1 MWIFL
6 DFIVNF
12 VTSCAR
18 QTICTEYI
26 PKEKEGIASQDLF
39 SSSTS
44 KQTSFIDF
52 ARLEVFFFKLKLP
65 LALVCGHCYFRS
77 ILGLKKEKSK
87 WERLKCPHS
96 LSSIDSLQS
105 FAGHKERA
113 ARASVSCIWRARQ
126 ATVSCGGRLHEH
138 QAGVLGNTLARAS
151 GLHGQQMGRRGIRRG
166 VRILYSSEQ
175 NEESCS
181 NNYSKNKRRGTAL
194 CINIVSNQCCTAPR
208 CTVAHPRHCTSI
220 L

>member
-1 MWIFL
+1 MKRIY
-6 DFIVNF
+6 VNF
-12 VTSCAR
+12 FRFYCEFCYF
-18 QTICTEYI
+18 ICTTNHMLRI
-26 PKEKEGIASQDLF
+26 HSQRKRGNCITGSIFELNVKTDLF
-39 SSSTS
+39 Y
-44 KQTSFIDF
+44 
-52 ARLEVFFFKLKLP
+52 RLCGGVFFKLKLP

-138 QAGVLGNTLARAS
+138 QAGALGNTLARAS

-181 NNYSKNKRRGTAL
+181 NNYSKIRGEAQPSAL
-194 CINIVSNQCCTAPR
+194 
-208 CTVAHPRHCTSI
+208 I
-220 L
+220 LYQISVVQHLAVL